1 VIFVTVGT
9 QYFDELIDEVDR
21 LAGLGAF
28 GQPVLAQIGLS
39 QRKPKNIKYVAFDRN
54 MLETAKT
61 ADLVITHAGTGSL
74 CEFIALGRPFIAV
87 VNDTK
92 AGNHQMEFLEQLSS
106 LYDFCW
112 ICSPRDL
119 EKALRHARP
128 ATPLSRTAESMLAED
143 IRAFLKGAIGSAAA
157 GSPVTTHA

>member
-28 GQPVLAQIGLS
+28 GQPVLAQIGLAK
-39 QRKPKNIKYVAFDRN
+39 RTPKHIDYVTFDKN
-54 MLETAKT
+54 MLETARS
-61 ADLVITHAGTGSL
+61 ADMIITHAGTGSL

-92 AGNHQMEFLEQLSS
+92 AGNHQLEFLEHLSS

-119 EKALRHARP
+119 EKCLRHARP
-128 ATPLSRTAESMLAED
+128 ATPLSKTAESMLAAD
-143 IRAFLKGAIGSAAA
+143 IRAFLKSRIGPRIPASLLTA
-157 GSPVTTHA
+157 